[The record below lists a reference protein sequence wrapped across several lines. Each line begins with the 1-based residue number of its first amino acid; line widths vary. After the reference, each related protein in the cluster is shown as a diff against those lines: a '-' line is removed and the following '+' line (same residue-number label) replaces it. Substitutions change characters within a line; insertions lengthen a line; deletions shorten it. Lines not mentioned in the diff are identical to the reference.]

1 MSFAIREAAV
11 SVFRSGVTALVDYT
25 ATVNSKVIGGI
36 IEKKDEYAGTVAS
49 KVAHDEGLE
58 PFWETLFC
66 SILTKL
72 SDVFTPKVPHQIVII
87 PGKLLG
93 SLWHWLS
100 TDDRSINKQ
109 SQNGNGNGKKKEK
122 NLLGKFYDNFI
133 EEPTNFYQKMCG
145 LNDENSSF
153 IRYGISQ
160 AGIFGLASYLLK
172 NTEEEL
178 PGVDIDPDEG
188 KLISLY
194 KGLGYTL
201 VEQATYA
208 VSQITRYCINF
219 NEEFSKDSKKQ
230 FDKNVLAK
238 AIANVVNERFFPGHL
253 IAGIGAS
260 VSTYLFGNKIPKIT
274 AAALGEFPTMF
285 LNRIMNCHRRRATK
299 YQIGHEFDSKGHIKD
314 SWYWVD
320 ENGQKIKNYRMNDS
334 SGFTGLLGLGDRIF
348 GGARSWMIKTVS
360 SIFNISEQELHD
372 SFEIKLKE
380 KRLPAQVVQSSTSHA
395 ATRILPP
402 AGRGPVLPVGAK
414 I

>member
-36 IEKKDEYAGTVAS
+36 IEKKDESAGTVAS

-72 SDVFTPKVPHQIVII
+72 SDVVTPKVPHQIVII

-100 TDDRSINKQ
+100 TDYRSLNAQ
-109 SQNGNGNGKKKEK
+109 AQNGNGKKKEK

-160 AGIFGLASYLLK
+160 AGIFGLTSYLLK

-219 NEEFSKDSKKQ
+219 NEEFSKDPGKQ

-253 IAGIGAS
+253 LAGISAS
-260 VSTYLFGNKIPKIT
+260 VSTYLLGNKMPKIT
-274 AAALGEFPTMF
+274 AAALGEFPAMF
-285 LNRIMNCHRRRATK
+285 LNRVMNCHKRRATK
-299 YQIGHEFDSKGHIKD
+299 YQIGHQLDSKGHITD
-314 SWYWVD
+314 SWYWLD
-320 ENGQKIKNYRMNDS
+320 QNGQKIKNYRMSNS
-334 SGFTGLLGLGDRIF
+334 SGFTGLLDLGDRIF
-348 GGARSWMIKTVS
+348 EGPRKWMIKLVS
-360 SIFNISEQELHD
+360 SIFNISEQEIHD
-372 SFEIKLKE
+372 SFEIKLKG
-380 KRLPAQVVQSSTSHA
+380 KRLPAQIVQSSASQASTPIVPQTGCGPA
-395 ATRILPP
+395 LP
-402 AGRGPVLPVGAK
+402 AVAK

>member
-36 IEKKDEYAGTVAS
+36 IEKKDECAGTVAS
-49 KVAHDEGLE
+49 IVAHDEGLE

-100 TDDRSINKQ
+100 TDYRSLNAQ
-109 SQNGNGNGKKKEK
+109 AQNGNGNGKKKEK
-122 NLLGKFYDNFI
+122 NLLGKFYDRFI
-133 EEPTNFYQKMCG
+133 EEPTNFYKKMCG

-160 AGIFGLASYLLK
+160 AGIFGLTSYLLK
-172 NTEEEL
+172 NTGEEL
-178 PGVDIDPDEG
+178 PGVDIDPEEG
-188 KLISLY
+188 KLVSLY

-219 NEEFSKDSKKQ
+219 NEEFSKDPNHN

-253 IAGIGAS
+253 LAGICAS
-260 VSTYLFGNKIPKIT
+260 ASTYLLGNKMPKIT
-274 AAALGEFPTMF
+274 AAALGEFPAMF
-285 LNRIMNCHRRRATK
+285 LNRVMNCHKRRATK
-299 YQIGHEFDSKGHIKD
+299 YQIGHQLDSKGHITD
-314 SWYWVD
+314 SWYWTD
-320 ENGQKIKNYRMNDS
+320 QNGQKIKNYRMSNS
-334 SGFTGLLGLGDRIF
+334 PGFTGFLDFSDRMFEGSRKWI
-348 GGARSWMIKTVS
+348 IKLVS
-360 SIFNISEQELHD
+360 SMFNISEQEIYD
-372 SFEIKLKE
+372 SLEIKLKG
-380 KRLPAQVVQSSTSHA
+380 KRLSAQIVQSSVSPV
-395 ATRILPP
+395 ATRIVPP
-402 AGRGPVLPVGAK
+402 TGCGPLPVGAK